1 MVKNIWILSKKD
13 NLEYENARF
22 IEEFKNWNI
31 SVTLVHPDNFDIIV
45 NKDDRKSIIY
55 NGKSLPLPDLMLTR
69 TGSGT
74 DYFSL
79 SIIRQLERLGVRTIN
94 NSYAIERV
102 KDKLYAA
109 QVLAQNNIPTPKT
122 ILAKFPLDPEYVKK
136 QIGFPCVVKVL
147 TGSFGEG
154 VYLSKDA
161 DSFKDLMELVRSL
174 KANASIILQEFISH
188 KPGNDLRVWVVGGKV
203 IGAMLRQSTD
213 GSFKA
218 NISRGG
224 KGEPFEVTK
233 EIEFIARETARVLDL
248 DIAGV
253 DLLFD
258 KDGYKVCEANS
269 APQFEGFEKYC
280 QINIAKEVIKYC
292 LSFDLLKSAHVVKNN
307 FFASKTQD
315 I

>member
-1 MVKNIWILSKKD
+1 MVKNIWILSKED
-13 NLEYENARF
+13 SLEYENSRF
-22 IEEFKNWNI
+22 IEECNNLNI
-31 SVTLVHPDNFDIIV
+31 AVKLVHPDNFDIIV
-45 NKDDRKSIIY
+45 NKDDRKSVIY
-55 NGKSLPLPDLMLTR
+55 NGKSVQLPNLLLTR

-79 SIIRQLERLGVRTIN
+79 SIIRQLERLGVKTIN

-109 QVLAQNNIPTPKT
+109 QILAQNNIPTPKT
-122 ILAKFPLDPEYVKK
+122 ILVRFPVDPEYVKS

-174 KANASIILQEFISH
+174 KTTTSIILQEFISY
-188 KPGNDLRVWVVGGKV
+188 KPGSDLRVWVVGGKV
-203 IGAMLRQSTD
+203 LGAMLRQSTD
-213 GSFKA
+213 GNFKA

-224 KGEPFEVTK
+224 KGQPFEVTK
-233 EIEFIARETARVLDL
+233 EIEFIAKETARVLDL
-248 DIAGV
+248 EIAGV

-269 APQFEGFEKYC
+269 APQFEGFETYC
-280 QINIAKEVIKYC
+280 QKNIAREVIKFC
-292 LSFDLLKSAHVVKNN
+292 LN
-307 FFASKTQD
+307 FNYFKPANLTQNVFFKEAQKES
-315 I
+315 